1 MMGMEEKAGGRPL
14 MLGGWP
20 GKGVSAGDK
29 GKLLYTQHTRDA
41 GRDNGGRNTSTF
53 IQNNNHQK
61 KKKKKQQQRH
71 LWLFL
76 CLRSH
81 FVVQVVALMYHS
93 THIIPSLMYHYLLML
108 GTIFSSFSSYTG
120 VDFICGAYLRR
131 HLTFL
136 EAEFGSRGQFSHHCQ
151 TTKLN

>member
-1 MMGMEEKAGGRPL
+1 MMGMEEKPGARPL

-20 GKGVSAGDK
+20 GKGVSAGDI
-29 GKLLYTQHTRDA
+29 GKLLYTMP
-41 GRDNGGRNTSTF
+41 STMQGERIGKKHKHF
-53 IQNNNHQK
+53 HSKNN
-61 KKKKKQQQRH
+61 KKQHRQ
-71 LWLFL
+71 LWLVL
-76 CLRSH
+76 CFRSH

-120 VDFICGAYLRR
+120 VDFICRAYLRR

-136 EAEFGSRGQFSHHCQ
+136 EAEFGSRGQFSHRCQ